1 MGGVRRPRWANPA
14 LGFPQRGEIWYGTLD
29 PVVGHEQGGTRPLL
43 VVSDDRF
50 NALPRQML
58 VVVPLTT
65 TVRNRRFEVVVDPPE
80 ASLSRRSSIL
90 CDAPRTISTGRLDL
104 RRGKVGTI
112 DPATLAA
119 VEERLRWLLGL

>member
-14 LGFPQRGEIWYGTLD
+14 LGFPQRGEIWYGTPD
-29 PVVGHEQGGTRPLL
+29 PVIGHEQGGRRPLL

-50 NALPRQML
+50 NALPRQMV

-65 TVRNRRFEVVVDPPE
+65 TVRNRRFEVVVEPPE
-80 ASLSRRSSIL
+80 ANLPQRSSIL
-90 CDAPRTISTGRLDL
+90 CDAPRTISAGRLDKV
-104 RRGKVGTI
+104 RGTVGTV

-119 VEERLRWLLGL
+119 VEERLRWLLNL